1 MKNDILNKLS
11 CVYNTA
17 ICTSRIIKTL
27 KCLEIFFI
35 SFSVIFTAL
44 QSICL
49 IKNLKK

>member
-1 MKNDILNKLS
+1 MNNDILNKLS

-17 ICTSRIIKTL
+17 VCTSRIVKTL
-27 KCLEIFFI
+27 KCLEMFFI

>member
-1 MKNDILNKLS
+1 MNNDILNKLS

-17 ICTSRIIKTL
+17 VCTSRIVKTL
-27 KCLEIFFI
+27 KCLEMFFI
-35 SFSVIFTAL
+35 AFTVVFTTL